1 MPNSERST
9 GTTVTGQIFGSPVED
24 EDEDEEAKSNSNG
37 WKFTYN
43 PSPEEKKISRK
54 PLKTAKSFPIRE
66 MLKYSQTSAFHNLA
80 KTLAPPPR
88 ITTPVRR

>member
-1 MPNSERST
+1 MRST

-24 EDEDEEAKSNSNG
+24 EDEDEEAKSNSKG

-43 PSPEEKKISRK
+43 PSPEERKAAKK
-54 PLKTAKSFPIRE
+54 PLRTAKSFPIRE
-66 MLKYSQTSAFHNLA
+66 MLHYSQNSAFYNLA

-88 ITTPVRR
+88 IATPVRR